1 LSTVRPASIGQGE
14 MICGLIGRRLIGPLP
29 WSPPQHKLKHKDK
42 D

>member
-1 LSTVRPASIGQGE
+1 LSTVRRVSIGQGE
-14 MICGLIGRRLIGPLP
+14 MIRRLIGRRLTGRLP